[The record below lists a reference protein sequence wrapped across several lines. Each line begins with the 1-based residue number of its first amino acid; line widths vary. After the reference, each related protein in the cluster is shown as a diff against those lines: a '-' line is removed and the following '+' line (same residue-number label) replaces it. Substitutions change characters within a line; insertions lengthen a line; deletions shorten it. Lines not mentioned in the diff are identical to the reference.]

1 MGFTLCFM
9 QSCSTEEVTRNVEI
23 ETISIYKDE
32 VERYLNDL
40 ESNSNQADVVGIQN
54 LKGAINMMT
63 LKTFDLYANQKL
75 LVADLAPQ
83 NNFGSTSKTK
93 IVFYLFGDEIFRGLI
108 FVFEDDFGSY
118 DYSKAIHIMLS
129 EGDKKQLKYTGQVEI
144 FSIKKKLELRGTLQD
159 GKLVKSS
166 AARILKKKLKNNARS
181 SGCIDYYLVTSVGNT
196 VVSMEFLYTIC
207 DVNSG
212 DITGGGGGY
221 SEGGGSYSSGS
232 LLVLP
237 VSPQEDDIHTHRD
250 SDNITTT
257 YKFTDNVWKI
267 VKVVLPDLVL
277 KSGRESNYSF
287 LNFEFPEHD
296 QLVLGDD
303 GLSYRY
309 NSFSGE
315 WTGNEVVL
323 VTEPCS
329 EINALLDYNST
340 ETSSLKGGIS
350 WLKDKVN
357 APVNNKEA
365 GVEVKK
371 VMNPDETFKYEFTQV
386 LSNEQ
391 FSVEMSTN
399 YDNVGGLHSHPSD
412 GYAMFSFQDIRFLLS
427 VYDGASSSRKQEAFN
442 GLVCKDALGNTSTY
456 MLKIENIESLRT
468 QIKSVWNDPNY
479 TKFQNEDERIKAI
492 HKDQAKIYAKS
503 NGNLEKSF
511 LEQFKDFGIVLLKAD
526 ATTNNFDKL
535 TLNNSTVTPT
545 PCN

>member
-1 MGFTLCFM
+1 MF
-9 QSCSTEEVTRNVEI
+9 E
-23 ETISIYKDE
+23 D
-32 VERYLNDL
+32 
-40 ESNSNQADVVGIQN
+40 
-54 LKGAINMMT
+54 
-63 LKTFDLYANQKL
+63 
-75 LVADLAPQ
+75 
-83 NNFGSTSKTK
+83 NFGS
-93 IVFYLFGDEIFRGLI
+93 YH
-108 FVFEDDFGSY
+108 
-118 DYSKAIHIMLS
+118 YSKIIHIILS
-129 EGDKKQLKYTGQVEI
+129 EVDKKQLKYTGQVEI

-181 SGCIDYYLVTSVGNT
+181 RGCIDYYLVTSVGNT

-277 KSGRESNYSF
+277 KSGRESNYGF

-296 QLVLGDD
+296 QLVRGDD

-309 NSFSGE
+309 NSFSGN
-315 WTGNEVVL
+315 WTGNEIML

-329 EINALLDYNST
+329 EINALLDYNSS

-391 FSVEMSTN
+391 FSVAMSTN

-427 VYDGASSSRKQEAFN
+427 VYDGASSNRKQEAFN
-442 GLVCKDALGNTSTY
+442 GLVCKDTWGNTSTY

-468 QIKSVWNDPNY
+468 QINSVWNDPNY
-479 TKFQNEDERIKAI
+479 TKFQNEDERIKKI
-492 HKDQAKIYAKS
+492 HKDQAEIYAKS

-545 PCN
+545 PCS